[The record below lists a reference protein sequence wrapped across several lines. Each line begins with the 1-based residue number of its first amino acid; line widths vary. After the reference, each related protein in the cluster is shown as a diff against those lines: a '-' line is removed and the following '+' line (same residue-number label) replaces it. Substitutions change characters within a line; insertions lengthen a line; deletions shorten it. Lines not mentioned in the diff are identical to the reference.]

1 MPCNNHS
8 FSSPQ
13 IVTKVLVVAGHEVL
27 LSQLSQNRTA
37 PVIREF
43 LLKSIPVYS
52 GTGTSH
58 LPEGDECYAQGYRHG
73 GRLMPWRVGVWDA
86 APFPAY
92 IPNLEYI
99 YDKE

>member
-1 MPCNNHS
+1 M
-8 FSSPQ
+8 
-13 IVTKVLVVAGHEVL
+13 VAEHEVL
-27 LSQLSQNRTA
+27 LSQPSQHGTA
-37 PVIREF
+37 PVYREF
-43 LLKSIPVYS
+43 PSKSVPVCS

-92 IPNLEYI
+92 FPNLDYI
-99 YDKE
+99 DDKE

>member
-1 MPCNNHS
+1 M
-8 FSSPQ
+8 
-13 IVTKVLVVAGHEVL
+13 VAGHEVL

-58 LPEGDECYAQGYRHG
+58 LPEGDECYAQGYHHG
-73 GRLMPWRVGVWDA
+73 GRLMPWGLVCGTLHPSLA
-86 APFPAY
+86 SF
-92 IPNLEYI
+92 PNLDYAV
-99 YDKE
+99 YKE